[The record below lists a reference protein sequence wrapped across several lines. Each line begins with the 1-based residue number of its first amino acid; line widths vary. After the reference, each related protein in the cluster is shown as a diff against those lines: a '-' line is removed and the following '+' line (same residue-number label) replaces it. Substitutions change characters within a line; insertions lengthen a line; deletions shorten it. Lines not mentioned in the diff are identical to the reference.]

1 MKKVLILSISLLC
14 LFMLTGCGKYG
25 KSEIMKDLNKKIKN
39 TKAYYVEGEMEII
52 NNEDTYKYNVK
63 VSYKAKD
70 YYKVS
75 LKNQSNNHEQI
86 ILKNDDGVYV
96 LTPSLNKSFK
106 FESEWPYNNSQ
117 VYLLQSVVNDINND
131 KALSFEEKDD
141 RYVFTTSVNYPNNRS
156 LVKQMIYFDK
166 KLNLKEIHVINEK
179 GTAEIKMTYKTI
191 DNSPTFSDDYFALTK
206 NIEASVIDENTKV
219 VTSIDDTIFPMF
231 LPENTKLQAQ
241 DTIAKSDGER
251 VILTFSGDKPFVL
264 VEETV
269 SIPKELEIIPTI
281 GEPTLLM
288 DTIGS
293 LSTNS
298 VSWISNGMEYYV
310 ASEVM
315 SQDELISV
323 AKSISTIPVMK

>member
-1 MKKVLILSISLLC
+1 MKKNFLIIL
-14 LFMLTGCGKYG
+14 MLIVFFVTGCGKSG
-25 KSEIMKDLNKKIKN
+25 KNDIVDKINKKV
-39 TKAYYVEGEMEII
+39 KAMDSYQITGILSI
-52 NNEDTYKYNVK
+52 TNNEDTYNYDVK
-63 VSYKAKD
+63 ASYKAKD
-70 YYKVS
+70 NYRVS
-75 LKNQSNNHEQI
+75 LVNKSNNHEQI

-206 NIEASVIDENTKV
+206 NIETSVIDENTKV